1 MNINSKFTK
10 FMQGSREKIRQLTNL
25 QDSYKLLEKKYR
37 TILQCA
43 RQIFS
48 TNINCLELLQNLKN
62 GKKIN
67 DLEKTIEEYKNQIG
81 KYHKIIMSNEWEGN
95 TITINKAIITEHK
108 NKLKNKKN
116 SDEIIEVFL
125 SLRVN
130 QILGHR

>member
-62 GKKIN
+62 GKK
-67 DLEKTIEEYKNQIG
+67 
-81 KYHKIIMSNEWEGN
+81 
-95 TITINKAIITEHK
+95 NK
-108 NKLKNKKN
+108 
-116 SDEIIEVFL
+116 
-125 SLRVN
+125 
-130 QILGHR
+130 

>member
-67 DLEKTIEEYKNQIG
+67 DLEKTIEEYKNQI
-81 KYHKIIMSNEWEGN
+81 
-95 TITINKAIITEHK
+95 
-108 NKLKNKKN
+108 
-116 SDEIIEVFL
+116 
-125 SLRVN
+125 
-130 QILGHR
+130 